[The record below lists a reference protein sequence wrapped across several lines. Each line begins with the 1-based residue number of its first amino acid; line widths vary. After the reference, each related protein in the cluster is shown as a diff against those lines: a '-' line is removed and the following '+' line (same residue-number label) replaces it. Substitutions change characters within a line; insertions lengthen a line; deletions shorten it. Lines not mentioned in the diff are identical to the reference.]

1 MTLRDRFIMGF
12 GKGPVQDRLFE
23 EKISVSFADAVSVAS
38 RKMATHSLQQQVQ
51 VKLEPEVLKV
61 SQGKGS
67 SRFKPQFKPSV
78 TPGAQ
83 KSAKGELKSLQRCK
97 VCGRGNHMAQDC
109 RFKDYKCHVCGVQ
122 GHLAPVCS
130 RKRDGHRVQNY
141 MEDQD
146 ESIFCIKSDGLKP
159 IYLPITIFNKQ
170 FSFQLDSGASVSVVS
185 EEFWQSNLE
194 EVALEPSKRNLF
206 VYHEAKLDTI
216 GCCQIPIEY
225 NNVVKEIE
233 LFVVRNGRVPILGR
247 DFMKLYSIE
256 FIQSQIN
263 NLSSTNLEYLV
274 NKYDDVFSEGLG
286 TFNKGVITLK
296 LLDEEVTPKFFRA
309 RTVPFGLRDKV
320 EAELDRLVKL
330 KVLTAVNFS
339 QWATPIVPVLKKDGS
354 IRICGDFK
362 ITINPVL
369 EIDKFPLPRINDL
382 FAKVHGSCVFSKIDL
397 SQAYNQC
404 LLDEKSKALVTIST
418 HKGLY
423 QYTRLPFGVASAP
436 AKFQKIM
443 ESLLADLEGVVC
455 FLDDV
460 LICGKDKQES
470 VQRIEA
476 VLSRLRENGL
486 KVSPSK
492 CTFFQDEVSYLGY
505 RINKVGLHPSR
516 DKVVAINQAS
526 IPANITQLKS
536 VLGMINYYG
545 KFVPNL
551 STILA
556 PLYELLKKGTTWK
569 WTKEC
574 DIAFKKIKEILT
586 SAQVLT
592 HYNPDYDIKLSVDA
606 SPYGLGGVISHVM
619 PNGSE
624 RPIAYASRTL
634 SSSEKNWSQ
643 IEREAC
649 AIIFALKKFH
659 QYLYCR
665 PFTLVTDN
673 KPLIAIFHP
682 TKGIPQ
688 YSANRLRRWAI
699 ILSNY
704 QYKIEYV
711 RSDRNSADFLSRALP
726 TKGDVDD
733 HDSVETVE
741 GAVNHISAN
750 VDLDEIKR
758 SMSLDNTLTKVVNL
772 VKKGW
777 PGSVKKD
784 SQLWSYFNIRHQLS
798 LDKNLLWWNNRIVI
812 PSGLRKKLLLS
823 LHESHLGVVKMK
835 QIARSY
841 FFWPGINRD
850 VERVVE
856 ACEGCGQ
863 NQQHPA
869 KTILHNWKWPKE
881 VFSRIHIDYLGPFLN
896 KHFLVILDAHSKWV
910 EVFPTTNITT
920 SFTISALYSVIAR
933 FGIPRL
939 IVSDNATNLAT
950 SSEFQDF
957 LKAFNIKQITSA
969 PYFPQSNGAAE
980 NAVKTVKNA
989 LKKAFAVVKNSSFNV
1004 NEVLNKFLFD
1014 YRNCAHA
1021 TTGFSPAFL
1030 MFGRNIRT
1038 RFDIICDENVELAVK
1053 KKQGIQEFHFG
1064 GRQRAEL
1071 RVGDKVMTRDYR
1083 GDKGTKVWTK
1093 AIIKKIIGKCTFLC
1107 QVIETGAIWKRHTN
1121 QIRKLR
1127 LEGSLPVSAPPAEPG
1142 SVESAPGK
1150 REATSPAGVF
1160 SPVRKRLRREVRPPQ
1175 RLMYF

>member
-1 MTLRDRFIMGF
+1 MTKEGPRSSYYGQLREFNPDKSFTELTELFDKHFKTCESAFVARQRFYAATRNSQESAAEFAARLRGLACKSEFPEAVLDMTLRDRFIMGF

-83 KSAKGELKSLQRCK
+83 KSAKGEVKSPQRCK

-109 RFKDYKCHVCGVQ
+109 RFKDYKCHVCGIQ

-170 FSFQLDSGASVSVVS
+170 FSFQLDSEASVSVVS

-194 EVALEPSKRNLF
+194 DVALEPSK
-206 VYHEAKLDTI
+206 H
-216 GCCQIPIEY
+216 
-225 NNVVKEIE
+225 
-233 LFVVRNGRVPILGR
+233 
-247 DFMKLYSIE
+247 
-256 FIQSQIN
+256 
-263 NLSSTNLEYLV
+263 
-274 NKYDDVFSEGLG
+274 
-286 TFNKGVITLK
+286 
-296 LLDEEVTPKFFRA
+296 
-309 RTVPFGLRDKV
+309 
-320 EAELDRLVKL
+320 
-330 KVLTAVNFS
+330 
-339 QWATPIVPVLKKDGS
+339 
-354 IRICGDFK
+354 
-362 ITINPVL
+362 
-369 EIDKFPLPRINDL
+369 
-382 FAKVHGSCVFSKIDL
+382 L

-486 KVSPSK
+486 K
-492 CTFFQDEVSYLGY
+492 
-505 RINKVGLHPSR
+505 
-516 DKVVAINQAS
+516 
-526 IPANITQLKS
+526 
-536 VLGMINYYG
+536 
-545 KFVPNL
+545 
-551 STILA
+551 
-556 PLYELLKKGTTWK
+556 
-569 WTKEC
+569 
-574 DIAFKKIKEILT
+574 EILT

-624 RPIAYASRTL
+624 RPIA
-634 SSSEKNWSQ
+634 
-643 IEREAC
+643 
-649 AIIFALKKFH
+649 
-659 QYLYCR
+659 

-682 TKGIPQ
+682 TNGIPQ

-733 HDSVETVE
+733 YDSVETVE

-798 LDKNLLWWNNRIVI
+798 LDKNLLW
-812 PSGLRKKLLLS
+812 
-823 LHESHLGVVKMK
+823 
-835 QIARSY
+835 
-841 FFWPGINRD
+841 
-850 VERVVE
+850 
-856 ACEGCGQ
+856 
-863 NQQHPA
+863 
-869 KTILHNWKWPKE
+869 
-881 VFSRIHIDYLGPFLN
+881 
-896 KHFLVILDAHSKWV
+896 
-910 EVFPTTNITT
+910 
-920 SFTISALYSVIAR
+920 
-933 FGIPRL
+933 
-939 IVSDNATNLAT
+939 
-950 SSEFQDF
+950 
-957 LKAFNIKQITSA
+957 
-969 PYFPQSNGAAE
+969 
-980 NAVKTVKNA
+980 
-989 LKKAFAVVKNSSFNV
+989 
-1004 NEVLNKFLFD
+1004 
-1014 YRNCAHA
+1014 
-1021 TTGFSPAFL
+1021 
-1030 MFGRNIRT
+1030 
-1038 RFDIICDENVELAVK
+1038 
-1053 KKQGIQEFHFG
+1053 
-1064 GRQRAEL
+1064 
-1071 RVGDKVMTRDYR
+1071 

-1127 LEGSLPVSAPPAEPG
+1127 LEGSLPVSAPPVEPG

>member
-1 MTLRDRFIMGF
+1 
-12 GKGPVQDRLFE
+12 
-23 EKISVSFADAVSVAS
+23 
-38 RKMATHSLQQQVQ
+38 MATHSLQQQVQ

-83 KSAKGELKSLQRCK
+83 KSAKGEVKSLQRC
-97 VCGRGNHMAQDC
+97 
-109 RFKDYKCHVCGVQ
+109 KDYKCHVCGVQ

-141 MEDQD
+141 MEDQH

-194 EVALEPSKRNLF
+194 E
-206 VYHEAKLDTI
+206 
-216 GCCQIPIEY
+216 
-225 NNVVKEIE
+225 
-233 LFVVRNGRVPILGR
+233 
-247 DFMKLYSIE
+247 
-256 FIQSQIN
+256 
-263 NLSSTNLEYLV
+263 
-274 NKYDDVFSEGLG
+274 
-286 TFNKGVITLK
+286 
-296 LLDEEVTPKFFRA
+296 
-309 RTVPFGLRDKV
+309 
-320 EAELDRLVKL
+320 
-330 KVLTAVNFS
+330 
-339 QWATPIVPVLKKDGS
+339 
-354 IRICGDFK
+354 
-362 ITINPVL
+362 
-369 EIDKFPLPRINDL
+369 
-382 FAKVHGSCVFSKIDL
+382 
-397 SQAYNQC
+397 
-404 LLDEKSKALVTIST
+404 
-418 HKGLY
+418 
-423 QYTRLPFGVASAP
+423 
-436 AKFQKIM
+436 
-443 ESLLADLEGVVC
+443 
-455 FLDDV
+455 
-460 LICGKDKQES
+460 
-470 VQRIEA
+470 
-476 VLSRLRENGL
+476 
-486 KVSPSK
+486 
-492 CTFFQDEVSYLGY
+492 
-505 RINKVGLHPSR
+505 
-516 DKVVAINQAS
+516 
-526 IPANITQLKS
+526 
-536 VLGMINYYG
+536 
-545 KFVPNL
+545 
-551 STILA
+551 
-556 PLYELLKKGTTWK
+556 GTTWK

-624 RPIAYASRTL
+624 RPIA
-634 SSSEKNWSQ
+634 
-643 IEREAC
+643 
-649 AIIFALKKFH
+649 
-659 QYLYCR
+659 

-950 SSEFQDF
+950 SYEFQDF

-1038 RFDIICDENVELAVK
+1038 RFDIIYDENVELAVK

-1142 SVESAPGK
+1142 NVESAPGK